1 MSEEK
6 TEVID
11 VTGEVV
17 QIDKALSQ
25 LPLGRQEHAV
35 LVAHLNRIILAINSK
50 DGFCKIKEPS
60 EQ

>member
-11 VTGEVV
+11 VTGEIL

-25 LPLGRQEHAV
+25 LPAARQEHAV
-35 LVAHLNRIILAINSK
+35 LVSHLNRIIMAVNSS
-50 DGFCKIKEPS
+50 DGFCQIKEPT